1 MVNEHDD
8 QYEGAEEGEYHFS
21 DEETGYEAE
30 PVASKPAATSPL
42 AGGLAGVTRSKR
54 MLISLGVFLALVFVV
69 YKMVAPSSSSTPSTD
84 ISSAPAGSNAPM
96 AQAVPAGAPAAAPQS
111 QAAPSLAQQAQ
122 ALQQQDAMAQAP
134 QQPEQQA
141 DMQSQQQMAAPQQPA
156 TPDANAA
163 PEPGVQQ
170 ASMTMPPAAPAGADV
185 MPVQSPIPAGAAAAA
200 QTLSNQAQQA
210 STQLET
216 QYAQQIASYQAEN
229 KALQDQVQTLNAR
242 VASMETEMS
251 QLVQTLTKQFQNAAT
266 PDGAVSTDNTGSAS
280 TDQSANAL
288 KLPYSV
294 QAIIPGRAW
303 LRSDNGDTL
312 TVAEGDV
319 IKDVGQVTKI
329 DPYDGVVEI
338 KVGNKTVSLSYGNGG

>member
-8 QYEGAEEGEYHFS
+8 QYEEAEEGEYHFS
-21 DEETGYEAE
+21 DEETSYEAE
-30 PVASKPAATSPL
+30 PVASKPVSTSPL
-42 AGGLAGVTRSKR
+42 AGGLAGLARSKR

-69 YKMVAPSSSSTPSTD
+69 YKMVTPSSTAPSTD
-84 ISSAPAGSNAPM
+84 IAAAPATSSAPM
-96 AQAVPAGAPAAAPQS
+96 TQAMPASAPAAQAPAAQP
-111 QAAPSLAQQAQ
+111 AAPVAPNQNQAMQQ
-122 ALQQQDAMAQAP
+122 LG
-134 QQPEQQA
+134 QQPDTMGQGMGAAATAPAPE
-141 DMQSQQQMAAPQQPA
+141 AAP
-156 TPDANAA
+156 A
-163 PEPGVQQ
+163 PSEPGVQQ
-170 ASMTMPPAAPAGADV
+170 ASMTMPPAAPVSADV
-185 MPVQSPIPAGAAAAA
+185 MAVQSGVPTMAAPAVQAME
-200 QTLSNQAQQA
+200 TQAQQA
-210 STQLET
+210 STQLEA
-216 QYAQQIASYQAEN
+216 QYAQQIASYQSEN

-266 PDGAVSTDNTGSAS
+266 PDGAVSTDNTGASA
-280 TDQSANAL
+280 DQSTTNAL

-338 KVGNKTVSLSYGNGG
+338 KVGDKTVSLSYGNGG

>member
-30 PVASKPAATSPL
+30 PTASKPTTASPL
-42 AGGLAGVTRSKR
+42 VSGLAGVARSKR

-69 YKMVAPSSSSTPSTD
+69 YKMVSPSSSSTPSTD
-84 ISSAPAGSNAPM
+84 ITAAPAASSAPM
-96 AQAVPAGAPAAAPQS
+96 TQAVPASAPSAAPAPAPAAPAQNQAVQEPNTMGQGLDPTAA
-111 QAAPSLAQQAQ
+111 QYPPAAPAAPVAQ
-122 ALQQQDAMAQAP
+122 MQAP
-134 QQPEQQA
+134 
-141 DMQSQQQMAAPQQPA
+141 AP
-156 TPDANAA
+156 A
-163 PEPGVQQ
+163 PSEAGVQQ
-170 ASMTMPPAAPAGADV
+170 ASMTMPPAAPTTPDV
-185 MPVQSPIPAGAAAAA
+185 MPVQSSVPANAVAAI
-200 QTLSNQAQQA
+200 QTMETQAQQA

-216 QYAQQIASYQAEN
+216 QYAQQIATYQSEN

-266 PDGAVSTDNTGSAS
+266 PDGAVSTDNTGAS
-280 TDQSANAL
+280 PDQSSANAL

-338 KVGNKTVSLSYGNGG
+338 KVGDKTVSLSYGNGG

>member
-21 DEETGYEAE
+21 DEETSYEAE
-30 PVASKPAATSPL
+30 PVASKPAATSSL
-42 AGGLAGVTRSKR
+42 AGGLAGVARSKR

-69 YKMVAPSSSSTPSTD
+69 YKMVSPSSSSVPSTD
-84 ISSAPAGSNAPM
+84 ITAAPAASSAPM
-96 AQAVPAGAPAAAPQS
+96 AQGVPASAAPQQAPT
-111 QAAPSLAQQAQ
+111 QAAPTLAQVQAMDQQPMPTGQ
-122 ALQQQDAMAQAP
+122 APAQP
-134 QQPEQQA
+134 QQPPQQ
-141 DMQSQQQMAAPQQPA
+141 MMAAPQQPA
-156 TPDANAA
+156 QPTDAGT
-163 PEPGVQQ
+163 EPGVQQ
-170 ASMTMPPAAPAGADV
+170 ASMTMPPAAPAGSDV
-185 MPVQSPIPAGAAAAA
+185 MPISSPMPPSAVAA
-200 QTLSNQAQQA
+200 QQTLDAQTQQA

-266 PDGAVSTDNTGSAS
+266 PDGAVSTDNTGSAAGA
-280 TDQSANAL
+280 DQSTNAL